1 MGRKKATGL
10 HDVPAIKR
18 RRRIK
23 SIRSS
28 LSFRAGDHRKLYTYR
43 EIQRQVEKC

>member
-10 HDVPAIKR
+10 HDVPAIK

-28 LSFRAGDHRKLYTYR
+28 LSFRAGDHRKLYTY
-43 EIQRQVEKC
+43 IGVQRQVEKC